1 MQTNLENELTVD
13 HITGIIQF
21 KRSTPGP
28 NNTLMNK
35 VFFLRNLSKGLQ
47 AG

>member
-1 MQTNLENELTVD
+1 MQTNLENELTVG

-21 KRSTPGP
+21 KRSTP
-28 NNTLMNK
+28 NNTLMIK
-35 VFFLRNLSKGLQ
+35 ERFLRNLSKGLQ